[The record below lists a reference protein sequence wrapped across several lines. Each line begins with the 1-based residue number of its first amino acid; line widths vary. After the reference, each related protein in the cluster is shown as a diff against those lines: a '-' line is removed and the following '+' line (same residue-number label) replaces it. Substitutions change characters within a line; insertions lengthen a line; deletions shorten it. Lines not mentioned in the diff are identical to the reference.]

1 MTRLVAPAE
10 LVGLP
15 GMPGTVQG
23 IHAMA
28 AREQWPRQKR
38 SGRGGGY
45 LFPLDA
51 LPREAQ
57 AAYIL
62 KRSPAATAS
71 NDPAPLVVKADHERF
86 DRLPEKTK
94 ELARR
99 RLRAIDAVE
108 HLVASGTKRM
118 RAIAVVAE
126 NCDEHP
132 NTIRNWFK
140 LVEGLAPC
148 DRLAAL
154 APRYVG
160 RQKTAEC
167 SPEAW
172 EHFKADYLRLSR
184 PAATACY
191 DRLQR
196 IAAQR
201 GWTVPSADTLMRR
214 LEREIP
220 AAAIALAREGR
231 EAAERLYPAQR
242 RDHAVFRALEGVNAD
257 GHKFDVFARFA
268 DGEVSRPVL
277 LAWQDIYSGKILA
290 WRLGR
295 TENVEL
301 VRLSFGDLVEDFGIP
316 DQAYLDNGRQFASKW
331 MTGRMTHRFRFK
343 IKDEDPSGILTQL
356 GIKVHWTTPYHG
368 QAKPIERAFRDL
380 CETIA
385 RHPACEGAYTGNSPD
400 AKPENYGSRAIPFD
414 QFEALVAEEIARHNA
429 RIGRRSPVCAG
440 RSFDQVFAESYATA
454 PIRKGSE
461 AQRRLFLLAAEG
473 VTAAREGGVIRLFD
487 NRYWT
492 EALGAVAGR
501 KVVVRF
507 DPQRL
512 DKPIHVYAL
521 DGRYIAAAPR
531 IEAAGFDDIDAA
543 RRHTQARKSFI
554 KAQRALLD
562 AERTLDAADVARA
575 LPTLPETPVPAPG
588 IVRPV
593 FNGPVSALAPKADP
607 AVPQDDFEKGLSAT
621 ISSLMKRRNA
631 G

>member
-1 MTRLVAPAE
+1 MTALVAPAE

-23 IHAMA
+23 VHAMA
-28 AREQWPRQKR
+28 ARQGWPREKR
-38 SGRGGGY
+38 KGRGGGY
-45 LFPLDA
+45 LFPLDV

-57 AAYIL
+57 AAYLL
-62 KRSPAATAS
+62 KHNPAATAS
-71 NDPAPLVVKADHERF
+71 NDPAPLVLKVDHERF
-86 DRLPEKTK
+86 DRLPEKMK
-94 ELARR
+94 EVARR
-99 RLRAIDAVE
+99 RLRAIEAVE
-108 HLVASGTKRM
+108 HLVATGTGRM
-118 RAIAVVAE
+118 RAIAIVAE

-140 LVEGLAPC
+140 LIEGLPPS

-196 IAAQR
+196 IAAER
-201 GWTVPSADTLMRR
+201 GWTVPSLDTLMRR

-220 AAAIALAREGR
+220 AAAIVLAREGR
-231 EAAERLYPAQR
+231 DAAERLFPAQK
-242 RDHAVFRALEGVNAD
+242 RDHSVFRALEAVNAD
-257 GHKFDVFARFA
+257 GHKFDVFVRFA
-268 DGEVSRPVL
+268 DGEIARPVM

-295 TENVEL
+295 AENVEL
-301 VRLSFGDLVEDFGIP
+301 VRLSFGDLVEEFGIP
-316 DQAYLDNGRQFASKW
+316 DHVYLDNGRQFASKW

-343 IKDEDPSGILTQL
+343 VKEEEPSGILTQL

-429 RIGRRSPVCAG
+429 RLGRRSPVCAG
-440 RSFDQVFAESYATA
+440 RSFDQVFAESYAQA
-454 PIRKGSE
+454 PIRKASE

-507 DPQRL
+507 DPQHL
-512 DKPIHVYAL
+512 DRPIHVYSL
-521 DGRYIAAAPR
+521 DGRYIATAPR
-531 IEAAGFDDIDAA
+531 IEATGFDDVEAA
-543 RRHTQARKSFI
+543 RRHTQARKSWL

-562 AERTLDAADVARA
+562 AERRLDATDVARA
-575 LPTLPETPVPAPG
+575 LPTMQETPTPQPAV
-588 IVRPV
+588 VRAM
-593 FNGPVSALAPKADP
+593 FAGPASALAPKAAP
-607 AVPQDDFEKGLSAT
+607 AVPQAEFEKGLSAT
-621 ISSLMKRRNA
+621 ISSLLQRRNA